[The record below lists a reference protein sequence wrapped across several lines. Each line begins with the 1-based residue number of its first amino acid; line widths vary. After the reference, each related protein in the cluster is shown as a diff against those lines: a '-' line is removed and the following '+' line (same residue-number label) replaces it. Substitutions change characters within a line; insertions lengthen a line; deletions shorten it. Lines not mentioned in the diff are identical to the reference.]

1 LHYIDTL
8 LVVIHHHPALAYTAV
23 FLVAFLESLA
33 LVGLLVPGTVLMFGI
48 GAIVA
53 AGGMGMKPVLVL
65 AAVGA
70 VAGDGLSF
78 WLGRRYRERLGSI
91 WPFRRYPEI
100 LKKGEVFFNRHGG
113 KSILFGRFVG
123 PVRPIIPAVA
133 GMLGMAPGLFAAINV
148 LSAIGW
154 AFAYLLPG
162 FFFGTS
168 LALAG
173 TVSSRLAVLIFIV
186 LAASWGFVW
195 LVRRLVA
202 MVARRGPRWFGAVE
216 AWILPDEPAPGKL
229 RTVRRLLYFLFHR
242 PHGEEVFFG
251 VLILLL
257 IGAVW
262 GFLGV
267 LQDVLARDPLV
278 LADQAVFHFLQSL
291 RTLWVDR
298 IFITITEFGDTLVN
312 VCLAV
317 SILAVLLVKRCYHA
331 AGFWAVTV
339 VGGWAGVRLL
349 KWALHLPRPM
359 TLYHG
364 VSAYG
369 FPSGHTTMSVILFGF
384 IAILLM
390 RGVGATWRWGN
401 FVAALLISFIIAVSR
416 LYLGAHWLSD
426 VLGGLFIG
434 TAWTALLGIAYLK
447 SPAERVP
454 RALVGLTALLVIAI
468 VGGGHAVR
476 NHDKDLS
483 FYAPQRELQ
492 SMRLGAWLADGW
504 RRLPLWRVDM
514 VGEREQ
520 PLTIQWAGSA
530 EKLKSYLITHGW
542 EQPPPPSLKN
552 FLGMLSPEAPIDTL
566 PVLPRLHNGRVDAVR
581 LVRWNADRRW
591 VLRLWPS
598 DVAVD
603 GYPAP
608 LLIGTIELQ
617 RRRHL
622 TWLITAALDTGE
634 YSHPRE
640 ALVGVPGE
648 RYAVETVHRAAAE
661 IDANHRHEHF
671 DWQGQVL
678 LVRSLTPE
686 VGGATRQRQ

>member
-1 LHYIDTL
+1 LHVIDTL
-8 LVVIHHHPALAYTAV
+8 LVVIQHHPVLAYTAV

-33 LVGLLVPGTVLMFGI
+33 LVGLIVPGTVIMFGI

-53 AGGMGMKPVLVL
+53 TGGLEMRPVLVL

-70 VAGDGLSF
+70 IAGDGVSY
-78 WLGRRYRERLGSI
+78 WLGRRYRETLRSM

-100 LKKGEVFFNRHGG
+100 LIKGETFFNRHGG

-123 PVRPIIPAVA
+123 PVRPVIPAVA
-133 GMLGMAPGLFAAINV
+133 GMLGMPPGHFAAINI

-195 LVRRLVA
+195 LVRRLVLL
-202 MVARRGPRWFGAVE
+202 VSRRGPRWFGAVE
-216 AWILPDEPAPGKL
+216 AWILPDEPVPET
-229 RTVRRLLYFLFHR
+229 RRRVRRLLHFLFHR

-251 VLILLL
+251 VLVLLL
-257 IGAVW
+257 IGAAW

-278 LADQAVFHFLQSL
+278 LADQAVFHFMQSL
-291 RTLWVDR
+291 RTLWADR

-317 SILAVLLVKRCYHA
+317 SILAVLLVKRCYRA
-331 AGFWAVTV
+331 AGFWTVTV
-339 VGGWAGVRLL
+339 AGGWAGVRLL
-349 KWALHLPRPM
+349 KWTLHLPRPM

-369 FPSGHTTMSVILFGF
+369 FPSGHTTMSLILFGF

-401 FVAALLISFIIAVSR
+401 FVAALLLSFIIAVSR

-426 VLGGLFIG
+426 VLGGFFIG
-434 TAWTALLGIAYLK
+434 TAWIALLGIAYLK

-454 RALVGLTALLVIAI
+454 RRLVGLAAFLVIVIA
-468 VGGGHAVR
+468 GGWHAVR
-476 NHDKDLS
+476 NHDKDLA
-483 FYAPQRELQ
+483 FYAPQREVQTMGL
-492 SMRLGAWLADGW
+492 RTWLTGGW
-504 RRLPLWRVDM
+504 RRLPPWRVDM

-530 EKLKSYLITHGW
+530 EELKPYLLNHGW

-581 LVRWNADRRW
+581 LVRWNANRRW

-598 DVAVD
+598 DIAID

-608 LLIGTIELQ
+608 LLVGTIELQ
-617 RRRHL
+617 RRSHL

-634 YSHPRE
+634 YSRPQQ
-640 ALVGVPGE
+640 ALVGVAGN
-648 RYAVETVHRAAAE
+648 RYVLKTFHRTVAE
-661 IDANHRHEHF
+661 IDVNHKHEHF
-671 DWQGQVL
+671 NWQGQVL
-678 LVRSLTPE
+678 LVRSLAP
-686 VGGATRQRQ
+686 GAGEKNTE